1 MKALVQDR
9 YGPFDQVLQVRE
21 IDQPKIG
28 DDEVLVRVR
37 AASVHPDIWHTVT
50 GLPQIFRL
58 MTGLR
63 KPKHPVPGTDLA
75 GQVEAVG
82 KNVTRFKPGDE
93 VFGDVTMPRLANG
106 GTYAEYAAVPQDAL
120 VYKPKNVTFE
130 QAGSIPTSGF
140 IASHI
145 AGRLKPGQH
154 ALINGAGGCVGSI
167 AVQMARA
174 DGALV
179 TGVDCAERLEMIRAL
194 GADRVVDYRRED
206 ITQSRE
212 RYDYILDVAST
223 LSFRDSKRILTPYGI
238 YNLIGHAHYG
248 QVGGRLLGIVPE
260 FALLMMRAP
269 FDRHLPKIDF
279 KALPGKQQILS
290 RLRALLETGQLTPT
304 VARTFSLAEV
314 PAAMRCLIEGQV
326 TGRIVITP

>member
-1 MKALVQDR
+1 MQAVVQSR
-9 YGPFDQVLQVRE
+9 YGPFDQVLQLRE
-21 IDQPKIG
+21 IDKPAIG

-37 AASVHPDIWHTVT
+37 AASMHPDIWHAVT

-75 GQVEAVG
+75 GQVEAAG
-82 KNVTRFKPGDE
+82 KRVTRFKPGDE
-93 VFGDVTMPRLANG
+93 VFGDVTMPALRNG
-106 GTYAEYAAVPQDAL
+106 GTYAEYAAVKEDAL
-120 VYKPKNVTFE
+120 VAKPGNVTFE

-145 AGRLKPGQH
+145 AGQLKPGQH

-167 AVQMARA
+167 AVQLAKA
-174 DGALV
+174 DGAMV

-194 GADRVVDYRRED
+194 GADRVIDYRRED
-206 ITQSRE
+206 VTKSSQ

-223 LSFRDSKRILTPYGI
+223 LSFKDCKHILTPDGV

-248 QVGGRLLGIVPE
+248 RVGGRLLGVVPQ
-260 FALLMMRAP
+260 FAALMLRAP
-269 FDRHLPKIDF
+269 FDRNLPKLDF
-279 KALPGKQQILS
+279 KALPGKQAILS
-290 RLRALLETGQLTPT
+290 RLKTLLETGKLTPT

-314 PAAMRCLIEGQV
+314 PAAMRCMIDGQV